1 MTGLSNPARLTFG
14 ILNVLTALILSG
26 GLFVVVQPR
35 FWAFDL
41 PVALIALLQWVSG
54 VALLAKLRWATRALG
69 VAAWAS
75 FGLGLLV
82 ISLVVLSMVF
92 LRGILGDYGVAALA
106 VSGLIVALL
115 VPYVLLLPALELLWL
130 KRAPSE
136 SRS

>member
-1 MTGLSNPARLTFG
+1 MSGLSNSARLTFG

-26 GLFVVVQPR
+26 GLCVVVQPR

-41 PVALIALLQWVSG
+41 PLALIALSQWVSG
-54 VALLAKLRWATRALG
+54 VALLARLRWAARALG
-69 VAAWAS
+69 IAAWAS

-115 VPYVLLLPALELLWL
+115 VPYVLLLPAVELLWL

-136 SRS
+136 PRS